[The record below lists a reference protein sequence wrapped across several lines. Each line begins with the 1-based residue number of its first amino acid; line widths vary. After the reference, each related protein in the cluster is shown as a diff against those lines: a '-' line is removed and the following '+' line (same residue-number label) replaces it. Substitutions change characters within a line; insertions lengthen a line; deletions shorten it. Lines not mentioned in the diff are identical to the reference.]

1 MQRATSLSQLLLFIS
16 TWHHSTKHLT
26 CIEWQGEKLG
36 VALDIPTSNATNAEE
51 TLGQGL
57 SSSSNLFFTIADDI
71 FW

>member
-1 MQRATSLSQLLLFIS
+1 M
-16 TWHHSTKHLT
+16 KHLT

-57 SSSSNLFFTIADDI
+57 SSSSNLFFTIANDI